1 MELSILLFQQM
12 LSMMLMILMG
22 FAIVKLG
29 IVKSGQ
35 SALLSAITLYIIV
48 PCMVID
54 AFQIDYSPEKFSG
67 LMLAAAFAL
76 VMHLVFIW
84 ISKLLEKTLHINAV
98 EKCSLIYSNGGNL
111 IIPLVSAL
119 LGKDQI
125 FYCCAFIVVQLC
137 FFWTHTVSSIGGRG
151 QMSIKKIV
159 TNPNMLAAAAGL
171 LLFFTNTKLPG
182 ILGTTVKSVG
192 GVIGPV
198 CMIMI
203 GMIMADADL
212 KSAFLSKRNWL
223 VCVGRLIIYPSLMI
237 LALFVTRITHVIPF
251 AKDVL
256 MILFLAIS
264 APVAATVT
272 QMADLFDNDAQR
284 AGAINVMS
292 VILSII
298 TLPLMLE
305 LYQQLL

>member
-1 MELSILLFQQM
+1 MELSILLFWQM

-29 IVKSGQ
+29 VVKSGQ
-35 SALLSAITLYIIV
+35 SSLLSAIALYIIV

-54 AFQIDYSPEKFSG
+54 AFQIDYTPEKFSS
-67 LMLAAAFAL
+67 LMLAAVFAFI
-76 VMHLVFIW
+76 MHLVFIW
-84 ISKLLEKTLHINAV
+84 ISKPLEKTLHINV
-98 EKCSLIYSNGGNL
+98 IEKCSLIYSNGGNL
-111 IIPLVSAL
+111 IIPLVSVL
-119 LGKDQI
+119 LGQDQV

-137 FFWTHTVSSIGGRG
+137 FFWTHAVSAIGGRR
-151 QMSIKKIV
+151 QMNIKKIV
-159 TNPNMLAAAAGL
+159 ANPNILSAVVGL
-171 LLFFTNTKLPG
+171 LLFFTNTRLPG

-192 GVIGPV
+192 STIGPV

-203 GMIMADADL
+203 GMIMAEADL
-212 KSAFLSKRNWL
+212 KRTFLSKRNWL
-223 VCVGRLIIYPSLMI
+223 VCAGRLIIYPSLMI
-237 LALFVTRITHVIPF
+237 LVLFVTRVTHIIPF
-251 AKDVL
+251 AKDIL
-256 MILFLAIS
+256 MILFLAIG
-264 APVAATVT
+264 APAAATVT

-305 LYQQLL
+305 LYQLVL